1 MHAAHR
7 IGNHLVFIDNEQLR
21 SFAAKKA
28 SALRLKRRD
37 HHTGIEIQREIASG
51 NADIPS
57 ARAPFRQLVIRE
69 RARWNSENS
78 LSLQHGIKQFK
89 NVGLARTGRCLHDNI
104 FAFTQRAHRLL
115 LPEIGND
122 ETDFETAWHLERCR
136 ARPRL
141 QLFAISNRTRNSF
154 GFFTRIVRRLSCGL
168 HMALSES
175 EVRDALRAVK
185 YPGFSRDIV
194 SFGLIKQIK
203 ISDSEVTVQLTLATN
218 DPAIPHAIK
227 NESEEILRGLS
238 GVQKAKVL
246 IDIQAPPAGTGTA
259 TMGATRIPGIKHVIA
274 IASGKGGVGKSTVA
288 ANLALALEKTEV
300 RVGLCDCDIYGPSI
314 SLMFG
319 TRDRPTAT
327 EENKI
332 VPIEQ
337 YHLKLMS
344 MGFLLDDAS
353 PAILRGP
360 MVTRYTQQFL
370 RQVDWGELDFLVLDL
385 PPGTGDIQ
393 LTIVQT
399 VALSGAIIVTTPQEV
414 ALIDARKA
422 ATMFEKVNVPVLG
435 LVENMSYF
443 VSPSDNKRYDIFGTG
458 GGEREAKRLRVP
470 LLGQVPIDI
479 ATREAGDRG
488 RPIVGE
494 DRQSPVAVEFM
505 KIARRIREA
514 LA

>member
-1 MHAAHR
+1 MPLSETEVLA
-7 IGNHLVFIDNEQLR
+7 
-21 SFAAKKA
+21 
-28 SALRLKRRD
+28 ALR
-37 HHTGIEIQREIASG
+37 
-51 NADIPS
+51 N
-57 ARAPFRQLVIRE
+57 
-69 RARWNSENS
+69 
-78 LSLQHGIKQFK
+78 
-89 NVGLARTGRCLHDNI
+89 
-104 FAFTQRAHRLL
+104 
-115 LPEIGND
+115 
-122 ETDFETAWHLERCR
+122 
-136 ARPRL
+136 
-141 QLFAISNRTRNSF
+141 
-154 GFFTRIVRRLSCGL
+154 
-168 HMALSES
+168 
-175 EVRDALRAVK
+175 VK

-194 SFGLIKQIK
+194 SFGLIKSVNI
-203 ISDSEVTVQLTLATN
+203 DNGEVKVQLALATN
-218 DPAIPHAIK
+218 DPNVPQTIK
-227 NESEEILRGLS
+227 TDAERVLRGIA
-238 GVQKAKVL
+238 GVQSAKVL
-246 IDIQAPPAGTGTA
+246 IDIHAPPTGAGAGA
-259 TMGATRIPGIKHVIA
+259 GATLLPGIKHVIA
-274 IASGKGGVGKSTVA
+274 VASGKGGVGKSTVA
-288 ANLALALEKTEV
+288 ANLAVALDQAKA

-319 TRDRPTAT
+319 TRERPMAT

-337 YHLKLMS
+337 YNLKLMS
-344 MGFLLDDAS
+344 MGFLLDDMS

-370 RQVDWGELDFLVLDL
+370 RQVEWGELDYLVLDL

-443 VSPSDNKRYDIFGTG
+443 ISPSDNKRYDIFGSG

-470 LLGQVPIDI
+470 LLGQIPIDM

-488 RPIVGE
+488 MPIVIE
-494 DRQSPVAVEFM
+494 DRQSPVAAEFD
-505 KIARRIREA
+505 KIARRILEV